1 MVSTFGQFEL
11 RKVDNVLVTRLIGQL
26 DLDTMKAATQQVV
39 PLVKSMGGPWASL
52 VDYTQWELY
61 TEDTVEALIRFQEWA
76 LAHNHAVEV
85 AVIGNSSLKK
95 QAREKLL
102 SQLTHRPQQMYFE
115 TEKEAWDW
123 LVQHEYCRDQAHEKS

>member
-26 DLDTMKAATQQVV
+26 DLDTMKAASQQVV

-61 TEDTVEALIRFQEWA
+61 TEDTVEVLIRFQEWA

-85 AVIGNSSLKK
+85 AVIGNSLLKK

-102 SQLTHRPQQMYFE
+102 RQLTRRPQQMYFE

-123 LVQHEYCRDQAHEKS
+123 LVQNKYCRDQAHEKS